1 MGVVGYLDAGSGS
14 MIVGAVAAG
23 AAGVA
28 VAAKVGWKRMTGV
41 FGKKGDDTEPIA
53 DATPSAPVE
62 AAGSISEATATAVDG
77 AAGDR

>member
-41 FGKKGDDTEPIA
+41 LSRKGDD
-53 DATPSAPVE
+53 VE
-62 AAGSISEATATAVDG
+62 SVAGSDAEPSPALTPEPLAADG
-77 AAGDR
+77 TVEDH

>member
-28 VAAKVGWKRMTGV
+28 VAAKVGWRRMTGV
-41 FGKKGDDTEPIA
+41 FGKKGDGMEPLA
-53 DATPSAPVE
+53 GATPSAPVE
-62 AAGSISEATATAVDG
+62 ATGSTSEATATVVDG
-77 AAGDR
+77 AADDR